1 MKKRP
6 KITEYRFDQ
15 WAEDLADW
23 IQENVSPFE
32 GDTPEKQ
39 KERIDRA
46 KRDKLFF
53 MKTYLPHYF
62 YAEFEDFHEEWS
74 ELADVRDEIVPVA
87 APREH
92 AKSTFFSFGVP
103 LHDICH
109 EIRHFILLISDTN
122 DQATGF
128 TLPIRAELEEN
139 PRIKHDFGELK
150 SPYGRRSAT
159 WQQSD
164 FVTSNNVRVLA
175 RGHGEKVRGIKHRQY
190 RPDRAIIDDFENDQN
205 VKNPKLVKDGLDWL
219 LQTVFGSLE
228 ENYSM
233 LMVGNLFAPRSILSQ
248 FINMIDEETGEK
260 LYPYAKVYDCWIDY
274 EKPEQRPLWP
284 ARWTAERLEKRRR
297 KMGTVRFNKEM
308 RNMVGAEDSSI
319 KESWLLYVA
328 KVELLVRK
336 EWQIAAFLDPSGKSN
351 ERNDFK
357 AIVVVGKDK
366 ETRLMDVVHAWIRH
380 ATINAMWEMVWQIDE
395 EFGCGMGVET
405 NMFEDF
411 LIDSYKAHAEK
422 AGRYVRLIK
431 EHHTTE
437 KIARVVNRLQ
447 PLIEFGKLR
456 FVKGQS
462 DQDILVEQIIYIDDP
477 NVHDDGPDSLEGAVA
492 QVQGAGMAISLSRDP
507 ERQKFMSGGDHDIL
521 HRASGGHG
529 IFGRFRDRL
538 RRAA

>member
-15 WAEDLADW
+15 WADDLADW

-32 GDTPEKQ
+32 DDTPEKQ
-39 KERIDRA
+39 KERKQRGKWDR
-46 KRDKLFF
+46 LFF
-53 MKTYLPHYF
+53 LATYLPHYF
-62 YAEFEDFHEEWS
+62 YGEFEEFHEEWS
-74 ELADVRDEIVPVA
+74 ELADVADEIVPVA

-92 AKSTFFSFGVP
+92 AKSTFFTFGVP
-103 LHDICH
+103 VHDIAY
-109 EIRHFILLISDTN
+109 ERKHFTMIISDSN

-139 PRIKHDFGELK
+139 PRIKHDFGELQ
-150 SPYGRRSAT
+150 SPYGRRSTT
-159 WQQSD
+159 WTQGD
-164 FVTSNNVRVLA
+164 FVTSNNVRVMA
-175 RGHGEKVRGIKHRQY
+175 RGKGEKVRGLKHRQY
-190 RPDRAIIDDFENDQN
+190 RPDRVIVDDFENDQN
-205 VKNPKLVKDGLDWL
+205 VKNPKLVKDGIDWL
-219 LQTVFGSLE
+219 LQAVLGSLAGG
-228 ENYSM
+228 YSM
-233 LMVGNLFAPRSILSQ
+233 LMVGNLFAPRSVLSQ
-248 FINMIDEETGEK
+248 LIAMIDDETEEK
-260 LYPYAKVYDCWIDY
+260 LYPHARVYDCWIDY
-274 EKPEQRPLWP
+274 GKPEQRPLWP
-284 ARWTAERLEKRRR
+284 ALWPEERLEKRRR
-297 KMGTVRFNKEM
+297 QMGTVRFNKEM

-319 KESWLLYVA
+319 KESWILYVPQ
-328 KVELLVRK
+328 VEILVRK

-380 ATINAMWEMVWQIDE
+380 ATINAMWDMVWEIDK

-411 LIDSYKAHAEK
+411 LLDSYKAHAEK

-431 EHHTTE
+431 VHHATE
-437 KIARVVNRLQ
+437 KIARIVNRLQ

-477 NVHDDGPDSLEGAVA
+477 NVHDDGPDSTEGAVDQLEGGA
-492 QVQGAGMAISLSRDP
+492 FGPVEYETVTPRRFAAGQGAY
-507 ERQKFMSGGDHDIL
+507 
-521 HRASGGHG
+521 
-529 IFGRFRDRL
+529 
-538 RRAA
+538 

>member
-1 MKKRP
+1 MRKRP

-15 WAEDLADW
+15 WTEQLKSW
-23 IQENVSPFE
+23 IQESVSPFE

-39 KERIDRA
+39 AERKARA
-46 KRDKLFF
+46 KWDKLFF
-53 MKTYLPHYF
+53 METYLPHYF
-62 YAEFEDFHEEWS
+62 YTEFEDFHEEWS
-74 ELADVRDEIVPVA
+74 ELADMRDEIVPVA

-109 EIRHFILLISDTN
+109 ELRHYILIISDTN

-139 PRIKHDFGELK
+139 PRIKHDFGDLQ
-150 SPYGRRSAT
+150 SPYGRRRVIWSKN
-159 WQQSD
+159 D
-164 FVTSNNVRVLA
+164 FVTMNGVRVLA
-175 RGHGEKVRGIKHRQY
+175 RGHGEKVRGTKHRQY
-190 RPDRAIIDDFENDQN
+190 RPDRVIVDDFENDQN

-228 ENYSM
+228 EHYSM
-233 LMVGNLFAPRSILSQ
+233 IMVGNLFAPRSILSQ
-248 FINMIDEETGEK
+248 LINMKDEETGEK

-274 EKPEQRPLWP
+274 GKPAQRPLWST
-284 ARWTAERLEKRRR
+284 RWTAERLEKRRK
-297 KMGTVRFNKEM
+297 KMGTVRFNREM

-319 KESWLLYVA
+319 KENWIVYVPR
-328 KVELLVRK
+328 VELLVRK
-336 EWQIAAFLDPSGKSN
+336 EWRVAAFLDPSGKSN

-357 AIVVVGKDK
+357 SIVVVGKD
-366 ETRLMDVVHAWIRH
+366 EATRFMDVLHAWIRH
-380 ATINAMWEMVWQIDE
+380 ATINAMWDMVWQIDE

-411 LIDSYKAHAEK
+411 LIDSYKSHAEK

-431 EHHTTE
+431 EHHSTE
-437 KIARVVNRLQ
+437 KIARIVNRLQ

-477 NVHDDGPDSLEGAVA
+477 NVHDDGPDALEGAVSFLEGTGLA
-492 QVQGAGMAISLSRDP
+492 ACAGREPEKREKMSSR
-507 ERQKFMSGGDHDIL
+507 EYGMLGRMGGVL
-521 HRASGGHG
+521 
-529 IFGRFRDRL
+529 GRW